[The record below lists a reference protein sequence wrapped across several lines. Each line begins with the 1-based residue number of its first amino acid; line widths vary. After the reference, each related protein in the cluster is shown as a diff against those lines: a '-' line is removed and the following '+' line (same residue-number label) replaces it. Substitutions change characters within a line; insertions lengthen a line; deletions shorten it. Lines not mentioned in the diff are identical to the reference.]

1 MENQLQNENRKGT
14 KFVVIGLMLLT
25 ISLTAL
31 RDNPTLKYIGL
42 ISSSL
47 FFIYSIYLNIKR
59 ISSKK

>member
-1 MENQLQNENRKGT
+1 MENQLQNENKKGT

-25 ISLTAL
+25 ISLTAF
-31 RDNPTLKYIGL
+31 RDNSTLKYIGL